1 MSRSSR
7 RQAIKRREDPQLILR
22 KRLREE
28 MEALRGLVRK
38 AELLCGKRRAA
49 PRCGKD
55 DGRFLEAE
63 GWSESPTEA
72 EGTTCAKRRK
82 TTPAE
87 PRMSA
92 DEIADLVARVASL
105 SENMPASIL
114 EFLEECTG
122 HEDRNRGEIDI
133 GSMRRSAMFELK
145 KMLGKFAKEE
155 KRRSPPDQQE
165 DGEIVD
171 ICGDA
176 SPSAAQKVL
185 RYRSPPRL
193 LEDGEIEEEAE
204 DMSVDVCGDAS
215 PVAEKFAGTV
225 NSPGSTSSSC
235 SDSSHCDSNGS
246 GSEDESVASSPAPVV
261 LASPMAVAHKVPCLL
276 EDGEIEERGGASPVA
291 AEKFTDT
298 VMHSP
303 RSSSS
308 SAYKKINK
316 KKIGNTNQSV
326 MSESDRCPC
335 CCGSPPR
342 RVRSQSDQRGR
353 LLSSARAC
361 QWNLLRA
368 ASYRDLVAKACRMQ
382 RRLHNPER
390 LRAYEELEEMER
402 NAKPISDWIH
412 PMHLRQLGI
421 TPVEYAVTSERR
433 VPGRGSPVR
442 RLLGFFLK
450 AE

>member
-1 MSRSSR
+1 MTAFAPAGISR
-7 RQAIKRREDPQLILR
+7 QDPQLILR

-55 DGRFLEAE
+55 DGRFLAAE
-63 GWSESPTEA
+63 GWSESHTEA

-122 HEDRNRGEIDI
+122 HEDGNRGEIDI

-261 LASPMAVAHKVPCLL
+261 LASPMAVVHKVPCLL

-308 SAYKKINK
+308 SYGFADDEN
-316 KKIGNTNQSV
+316 V
-326 MSESDRCPC
+326 
-335 CCGSPPR
+335 GS
-342 RVRSQSDQRGR
+342 
-353 LLSSARAC
+353 
-361 QWNLLRA
+361 
-368 ASYRDLVAKACRMQ
+368 
-382 RRLHNPER
+382 
-390 LRAYEELEEMER
+390 
-402 NAKPISDWIH
+402 
-412 PMHLRQLGI
+412 
-421 TPVEYAVTSERR
+421 
-433 VPGRGSPVR
+433 SPVPPTA
-442 RLLGFFLK
+442 G
-450 AE
+450 

>member
-1 MSRSSR
+1 MTAFAPAGISR
-7 RQAIKRREDPQLILR
+7 QDPQLILR

-308 SAYKKINK
+308 SY
-316 KKIGNTNQSV
+316 GLPTMR
-326 MSESDRCPC
+326 MSGAARFLPRPAKEP
-335 CCGSPPR
+335 GLVSPSLPE
-342 RVRSQSDQRGR
+342 VDDEPEMAPEALPNARG
-353 LLSSARAC
+353 
-361 QWNLLRA
+361 QNLLRA

>member
-1 MSRSSR
+1 MPAPARKRGESRGMVGPDRRRVVHDGLSTNTKQMTAFAPAGISR
-7 RQAIKRREDPQLILR
+7 QDPQLILR

-246 GSEDESVASSPAPVV
+246 GSEDESV
-261 LASPMAVAHKVPCLL
+261 
-276 EDGEIEERGGASPVA
+276 
-291 AEKFTDT
+291 T
-298 VMHSP
+298 
-303 RSSSS
+303 SSS
-308 SAYKKINK
+308 
-316 KKIGNTNQSV
+316 
-326 MSESDRCPC
+326 MSPGGGTACSLEP
-335 CCGSPPR
+335 GLVSPSLPE
-342 RVRSQSDQRGR
+342 VDDEPEMAPEALPNARG
-353 LLSSARAC
+353 
-361 QWNLLRA
+361 QNLLRA